1 MLVRFS
7 EQVVDDYLFPSFT
20 LAKGEIV
27 IIRLPNAPI
36 VYNLQ
41 SEIRKILTGEVD
53 NDHIEI
59 ISPLNFVDHFKQNR
73 LSSYFF
79 PTTIGR
85 YHRKY
90 ANKLNSIYK
99 MIYDVEPVTPRTKV
113 ASLAGNAR
121 KRLSLYTTLSWTNN
135 IIFDLMAVDPQG
147 GVDIYNFVKTVVKSG
162 GAAILFDQFG
172 EFQNDCTTFV
182 EAKHIIKNGN

>member
-90 ANKLNSIYK
+90 ANELNSIYK

-113 ASLAGNAR
+113 AALAGNAR